1 MDEQLQED
9 WLEARLRQ
17 EMPYIDDEGF
27 TARVVQKLPAPASRR
42 SFRETILICVTLL
55 ASIVT
60 YLVSDGGRFLV
71 IAIYRLAA
79 MPLLFV
85 GLVALCCALLATA
98 VAAGAALSNVRT
110 QR

>member
-9 WLEARLRQ
+9 WLETRLRQ

-27 TARVVQKLPAPASRR
+27 TARVVQRLPAPRSRR
-42 SFRETILICVTLL
+42 SFRETIMISVTLL
-55 ASIVT
+55 ASSVT

-71 IAIYRLAA
+71 VAVYRLAA
-79 MPLLFV
+79 LPLLFV
-85 GLVALCCALLATA
+85 GLVAICCALVATA
-98 VAAGAALSNVRT
+98 VAASAALANART

>member
-17 EMPYIDDEGF
+17 EVPYIDDDGF
-27 TARVVQKLPAPASRR
+27 TAQVVGKLPAPGSRR
-42 SFRETILICVTLL
+42 SFRGTILICVTLL
-55 ASIVT
+55 ASVVT
-60 YLVSDGGRFLV
+60 YLASDGGRFLV
-71 IAIYRLAA
+71 EAVYRLAA

-85 GLVALCCALLATA
+85 GLVAICCALLATA
-98 VAAGAALSNVRT
+98 VATTAALSHVRE